1 MILVTASVLFLILC
15 LCIQHIGIR
24 PADGENW
31 LSHEKTSY
39 LNSFFITA
47 VFFSHLRQY
56 ELELSPVEST
66 AYPLLIPGQLI
77 VTTFFFFSGYGLM
90 SGLLKKGDSYVSS
103 IARTRF
109 PKLLLH
115 FCIAVVL
122 YVLAGFMLGHTYPVE
137 RILLSLIGWDSV
149 GNSNWFIF
157 MTLLCYLL
165 MWAAFKLTSTRRV
178 VTGTLLF
185 TILLVAAIA
194 CIQCVKAGYW
204 VDTVLCM
211 PAGMLFYLCKEK
223 ARNIL
228 MARFLPHLPIGALA
242 AASGYILYT
251 HAPAAQFYLHCPA
264 LVAAIAGSILFATGI
279 ALMYGCI
286 TFRHLPKPLVWV
298 GGAGLFPLY
307 IFQRIPMMTGAHY
320 GLNTYSP
327 TLYTIICMIATAIL
341 AIAASRLFR
350 KLDSLLFT
358 ANRK

>member
-15 LCIQHIGIR
+15 LCIRHIGIR
-24 PADGENW
+24 PAEGENW

-115 FCIAVVL
+115 FCIAVAL
-122 YVLAGFMLGHTYPVE
+122 YVLAGFMLGRTYPVE

-178 VTGTLLF
+178 VIGTLLF

-194 CIQCVKAGYW
+194 CIHRFKAVYW

-211 PAGMLFYLCKEK
+211 PAGMLFYLGKEK
-223 ARNIL
+223 AG
-228 MARFLPHLPIGALA
+228 MARSLPLLPIGALA
-242 AASGYILYT
+242 AASGYILYKVAF
-251 HAPAAQFYLHCPA
+251 HLDSPSLAAA
-264 LVAAIAGSILFATGI
+264 MAGSILFATGI